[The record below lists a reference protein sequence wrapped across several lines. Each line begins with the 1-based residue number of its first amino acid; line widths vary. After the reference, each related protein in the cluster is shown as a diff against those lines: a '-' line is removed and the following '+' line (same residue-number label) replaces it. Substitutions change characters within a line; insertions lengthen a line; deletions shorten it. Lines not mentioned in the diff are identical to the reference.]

1 LLGRPA
7 YPVEYPMNN
16 PEIQEGIDIL
26 ESIWYV
32 LAVKIVDLAIDVY
45 KLDKEQALA
54 LKDVFL
60 KQNNYYVVL
69 TD

>member
-1 LLGRPA
+1 
-7 YPVEYPMNN
+7 MNN
-16 PEIQEGIDIL
+16 PEVKEGIDIL
-26 ESIWYV
+26 ESIWFV

-45 KLDKEQALA
+45 KLNQEQANA

-60 KQNNYYVVL
+60 KQNNYYVAL

>member
-1 LLGRPA
+1 
-7 YPVEYPMNN
+7 MNN

-32 LAVKIVDLAIDVY
+32 LAVKIVDLAIEVY
-45 KLDKEQALA
+45 TLDKDQATA